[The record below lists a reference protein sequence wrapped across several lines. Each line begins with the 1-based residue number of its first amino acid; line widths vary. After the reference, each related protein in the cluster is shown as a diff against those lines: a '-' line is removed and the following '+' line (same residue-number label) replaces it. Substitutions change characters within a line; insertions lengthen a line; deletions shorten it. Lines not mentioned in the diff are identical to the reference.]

1 MLDSYS
7 SKTYLTVEPDAE
19 LSDSASSASTGAVAK
34 RKGTILASSNNA
46 NPKRSDFEYVK
57 EIMSDIELMFED
69 YAVGRSRGVVN
80 PRLFYQSESNGGDI
94 STLDQRIMFDC
105 VSECLDLRC
114 KQYVGGG
121 YRSLAKGISLVRR
134 KDILAQ
140 EVYREISSWNANIG
154 DSMIDELV
162 DKDMSNQYGR
172 WLDFDIEVF
181 ELGTQIQSR
190 ILNSLIDEVIADI
203 VML

>member
-1 MLDSYS
+1 M
-7 SKTYLTVEPDAE
+7 
-19 LSDSASSASTGAVAK
+19 
-34 RKGTILASSNNA
+34 
-46 NPKRSDFEYVK
+46 K
-57 EIMSDIELMFED
+57 EIISDIELMFED
-69 YAVGRSRGVVN
+69 YAVGRSCGVVN
-80 PRLFYQSESNGGDI
+80 PHLFYQSESNGGDI

-105 VSECLDLRC
+105 VSECLDLKC

-121 YRSLAKGISLVRR
+121 YRSFAKGISLVRR

-172 WLDFDIEVF
+172 WLDFDVELF
-181 ELGTQIQSR
+181 EIGTQIQSR

-203 VML
+203 VMV